1 MRFGK
6 EIHLWMYV
14 HIGGEYSVSDK
25 FIVGVFDF
33 DGTTGPGSETIRFL
47 KRAEMEDKIEVIS
60 QDLPR
65 SFIVTLERVYLSPI
79 SAATIRH
86 RLEKARIGQTPSF
99 WIHDDKQMKE
109 DTDNHEDT

>member
-1 MRFGK
+1 
-6 EIHLWMYV
+6 MYV

-47 KRAEMEDKIEVIS
+47 KHAEKEDKIEVIS

-79 SAATIRH
+79 SATTIRH
-86 RLEKARIGQTPSF
+86 RLEKARREQRLSY
-99 WIHDDKQMKE
+99 WMHDEKLAKE
-109 DTDNHEDT
+109 DELPDMSKHE